1 MGVAGA
7 PDAAASKLDKA
18 AEFLLMAEVALD
30 GQCYDAAVSLAVSSG
45 VNSSDA
51 LCVARLGRVPSG
63 QDHNDTV
70 RLMRKSGF
78 DQASIFLGRLLAVKS
93 KAQYSIARCTR
104 TDAEAAVK
112 RAERMLET
120 VRTSVAKGGR

>member
-1 MGVAGA
+1 
-7 PDAAASKLDKA
+7 
-18 AEFLLMAEVALD
+18 MAEVALD
-30 GQCYDAAVSLAVSSG
+30 GECYDAAVSLAVSSG

-70 RLMRKSGF
+70 RLMRKSCL

-120 VRTSVAKGGR
+120 VRTSSPREEDSGNLLRDRPDWRQVRPSWVD